1 MSRVAFG
8 VRAHSGWAALV
19 ALGEGH
25 GRLEIVDR
33 RRLALV
39 DPEEAHWAKQPYHAA
54 AGLDAAA
61 ASAAA
66 AEAADAEELV
76 ARAIAAAA
84 RHAEREIESAL
95 AERRAEG
102 DEVAGC
108 GVLLGSGM
116 APFSVREI
124 LAVHARMHQA
134 EGELFRGAL
143 ARAAEHAGLALIGV
157 REKRLE
163 ETATEALSLPP
174 AELRARLDEAGR
186 RAGRPWARDQ
196 KDAALCA
203 WIALR
208 RSRRG

>member
-19 ALGEGH
+19 ALGEGRC
-25 GRLEIVDR
+25 RLEVMDR

-39 DPEEAHWAKQPYHAA
+39 DPEQAHLAKQPYHAA
-54 AGLDAAA
+54 AGLAAT
-61 ASAAA
+61 
-66 AEAADAEELV
+66 DAEELV

-95 AERRAEG
+95 ALRRAEG
-102 DEVAGC
+102 DEIVGC
-108 GVLLGSGM
+108 GVLLGSGLP
-116 APFSVREI
+116 PFSVREI
-124 LAVHARMHQA
+124 LAVHTRMHQA

-143 ARAAEHAGLALIGV
+143 VRAVERAGLELIGV
-157 REKRLE
+157 REKQLE
-163 ETATEALSLPP
+163 EAASEALSIPP
-174 AELRARLDEAGR
+174 AQLRTRLDEVGR

-203 WIALR
+203 WIVLQR
-208 RSRRG
+208 RRRG